1 MSGIGAGGIVKAE
14 MRFLM
19 LVEDNKYDIDLTLM
33 SLQRNHI
40 ANDII
45 VVRDG
50 EEALDYLMDESRKTV
65 PSRLPAVVLL
75 GICWLALN
83 ETPETII

>member
-1 MSGIGAGGIVKAE
+1 

-19 LVEDNKYDIDLTLM
+19 LVGDNEDDIDLTLM
-33 SLQRNHI
+33 ALQKNHI

-45 VVRDG
+45 VARDG
-50 EEALDYLMDESRKTV
+50 EEALDYLMNESRKTV

-75 GICWLALN
+75 GIYWLALN
-83 ETPETII
+83 KTQGTII